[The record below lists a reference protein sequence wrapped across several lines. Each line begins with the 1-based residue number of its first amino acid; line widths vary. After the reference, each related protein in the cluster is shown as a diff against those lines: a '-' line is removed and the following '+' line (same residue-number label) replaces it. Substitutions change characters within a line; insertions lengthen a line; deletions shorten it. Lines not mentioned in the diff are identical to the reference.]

1 MGYGVSG
8 NVESFNSGTDQVTIQ
23 LIELDASE
31 AAYKVQVSGGT
42 QSGNKYTASY
52 SFSDVPSG
60 TYTMKVMKQNHVT
73 REYTITVGAEAVV
86 KDVTIWLYGDVTGDG
101 AVNAIDAMQI
111 NRKYTGK
118 TSVFGSADAETEAYR
133 LLVADVNAADG
144 MINATDSAQVKR
156 FYTGK
161 PSVIDTLP

>member
-1 MGYGVSG
+1 MQ
-8 NVESFNSGTDQVTIQ
+8 D
-23 LIELDASE
+23 
-31 AAYKVQVSGGT
+31 
-42 QSGNKYTASY
+42 
-52 SFSDVPSG
+52 
-60 TYTMKVMKQNHVT
+60 
-73 REYTITVGAEAVV
+73 EY
-86 KDVTIWLYGDVTGDG
+86 
-101 AVNAIDAMQI
+101 
-111 NRKYTGK
+111 YTGK